1 MRQQKVLNYFCQKRK
16 KHSDGLSTWTILHGH
31 PTLKLL
37 VITLMIRMRL
47 DVFLY
52 DAWDMYVH
60 SLRDVPLGSPSP
72 VRSQSG
78 ENCCLCVK
86 YFCTD
91 MSSSSLV
98 IVLLC
103 APIMG
108 QIPVPLN
115 ATVGGSVLIPCSLPV
130 NSKGITWFYW
140 QEEQSNNILFHW
152 HTSKITED
160 IAKDYRNRCQ
170 VSNTE
175 FSSGNIS
182 IRLNNVSVGDDQKT
196 FWAFVGFDSTKR
208 LERQCKSSLQVSAAY
223 QDLNLTINST
233 LNSATCTAHGG
244 YPEPEVKWTGQ
255 NKSSGEQLKLKDA
268 QTSHQQH
275 PTKKTFS
282 VTSTVSVK
290 ELQSVTCLVYNPR
303 SNQQIENTAVIDAP
317 DEELLRDHSTI
328 SVSIGSVAAILLLLL
343 LFVCLIL
350 YRRRRTSNC
359 LPTANPSSAS
369 GGSAGGNASN
379 MQSRSVESADG
390 SEPEMVGLLPGH
402 QSALYRPSV
411 RRDGAAANVTNED
424 SSASEETDDHKKE
437 ADETKTTESD
447 KDK

>member
-37 VITLMIRMRL
+37 VMTLMIRMRL

-86 YFCTD
+86 YFCSD
-91 MSSSSLV
+91 MSSSSLL
-98 IVLLC
+98 ILLLC
-103 APIMG
+103 APIVG
-108 QIPVPLN
+108 QISALLN

-130 NSKGITWFYW
+130 NSTSIKWFYW
-140 QEEQSNNILFHW
+140 QEHGSEKLLFHW
-152 HTSKITED
+152 DKSGETQPVADEYS
-160 IAKDYRNRCQ
+160 NRCQ
-170 VSNTE
+170 VFNTE

-182 IRLNNVSVGDDQKT
+182 IKLNNVSVGDDQKT
-196 FWAFVGFDSTKR
+196 FLAFVGFDSTKR
-208 LERQCKSSLQVSAAY
+208 LDHQCESSLQVSAAY
-223 QDLNLTINST
+223 QDLVLTINST

-255 NKSSGEQLKLKDA
+255 NKFSGEQLKLKDA
-268 QTSHQQH
+268 QMSHQQH

-290 ELQSVTCLVYNPR
+290 ELQSVTCHVYNPR
-303 SNQQIENTAVIDAP
+303 SNQQIEDTAVIDASG
-317 DEELLRDHSTI
+317 EELLSI
-328 SVSIGSVAAILLLLL
+328 IGAIIGVIAAVSLLLS
-343 LFVCLIL
+343 FVCFL
-350 YRRRRTSNC
+350 YRKC
-359 LPTANPSSAS
+359 
-369 GGSAGGNASN
+369 
-379 MQSRSVESADG
+379 E
-390 SEPEMVGLLPGH
+390 
-402 QSALYRPSV
+402 
-411 RRDGAAANVTNED
+411 
-424 SSASEETDDHKKE
+424 
-437 ADETKTTESD
+437 
-447 KDK
+447 

>member
-1 MRQQKVLNYFCQKRK
+1 
-16 KHSDGLSTWTILHGH
+16 
-31 PTLKLL
+31 
-37 VITLMIRMRL
+37 
-47 DVFLY
+47 
-52 DAWDMYVH
+52 
-60 SLRDVPLGSPSP
+60 
-72 VRSQSG
+72 
-78 ENCCLCVK
+78 
-86 YFCTD
+86 

-108 QIPVPLN
+108 QISALLN

-130 NSKGITWFYW
+130 NSTSIKWFYW
-140 QEEQSNNILFHW
+140 QEDGSEKLLFHW
-152 HTSKITED
+152 DKSGETQPVADE
-160 IAKDYRNRCQ
+160 YRNRCQ
-170 VSNTE
+170 VFNTE

-182 IRLNNVSVGDDQKT
+182 IKLNNVSVGDDQKT
-196 FWAFVGFDSTKR
+196 FWAFIRFDSTKP
-208 LERQCKSSLQVSAAY
+208 LDHQCKSSLRVSAAY

-255 NKSSGEQLKLKDA
+255 NKSSGEQLDLQDA

-282 VTSTVSVK
+282 VTSTISVK
-290 ELQSVTCLVYNPR
+290 ELQSVTCHVYNPR
-303 SNQQIENTAVIDAP
+303 SKQQIEKTAVIDAP
-317 DEELLRDHSTI
+317 GEELLSAI
-328 SVSIGSVAAILLLLL
+328 GVSIGVVAAILLLLL
-343 LFVCLIL
+343 LFVCFFL

-359 LPTANPSSAS
+359 LPTANPPGSSAS

-379 MQSRSVESADG
+379 MQSRSVESAG
-390 SEPEMVGLLPGH
+390 ESEPETVNLLPGH
-402 QSALYRPSV
+402 QSALYRSSV